1 MPPPAGKL
9 KHCQLKRCQVAAS
22 SHQFSARQRGPTRP
36 SGGGAAAQTGSSW
49 GSKHEFASR
58 CGVWTETHPVLGD
71 NLLDDVCQRHSKVL
85 NALAGREPDLRLSRL
100 PPLAPRLLALGIAR
114 RHLPRHRHC
123 RQQFTPSML
132 VSSPMC
138 NLAVTAGFVTSRP
151 WHLPDCRSCMHGSTG
166 RGPCPRMHGHVADRC
181 GGRQSPPRC
190 ATVTAVFHAVSDL
203 PSWAQLHGP
212 RLPSAPPLSMQPC
225 VHRWNASA
233 SGTDPTTPNDPKVVH
248 RGRMLSTCLLH
259 HPGPSRRERIAG
271 RIGDRHHCHR
281 VHLIRQVL
289 PVVGHA
295 DGHLRRESSCN
306 IQ

>member
-1 MPPPAGKL
+1 MALSACPSRMPPPAGKL

-22 SHQFSARQRGPTRP
+22 SHRFSARQRGPTRP

-151 WHLPDCRSCMHGSTG
+151 LAPARLPQLHARQHRTWAMPLHAWPRRRPLRRTTVASALCDRHSCL
-166 RGPCPRMHGHVADRC
+166 
-181 GGRQSPPRC
+181 PRC
-190 ATVTAVFHAVSDL
+190 VRPSELGTA
-203 PSWAQLHGP
+203 SWASP
-212 RLPSAPPLSMQPC
+212 AFSTTF
-225 VHRWNASA
+225 VHAAMCAS
-233 SGTDPTTPNDPKVVH
+233 
-248 RGRMLSTCLLH
+248 LEC
-259 HPGPSRRERIAG
+259 ERAG
-271 RIGDRHHCHR
+271 
-281 VHLIRQVL
+281 
-289 PVVGHA
+289 
-295 DGHLRRESSCN
+295 N
-306 IQ
+306 